1 MGFRSGEFAG
11 QSNTPTP
18 WSFNQLLVL
27 LRAPPLAMVLLP
39 GSLYT
44 FPHTYGPW
52 PPWLRAWCPCTVMRR
67 APKHEKSTKQST
79 KARSRGLLLL
89 NRCGWQL
96 WGGAILWRPILE
108 QICTWLSL
116 QTDYTIRPSWTPLCR
131 GVNNWHSNPEKFGR
145 LIGCAPGHQVT
156 PHLRAFFC
164 AGGWGDSFAPR
175 GPHITLNEWKSGVL
189 THDRRW
195 CGAGIM
201 RMREYTLP
209 TAAVDV
215 GLISC
220 EWECPSTHGSRWC
233 GAGNM
238 WIRVSSTHGSRWCG
252 AGIMWMRVPLYTWQP
267 LMWGW
272 FHVNESAP
280 LHMAAADVGLVTCE
294 SECPL
299 HMAAA
304 DVGLV
309 TCESECPLHTADCCW
324 GAGIVWI
331 REQCLP
337 DRQPLMRGW
346 YRVNEWGANW
356 LWFAHGRMPLW
367 GGGLH
372 AWTVGFS
379 VWHLRRHE
387 NP

>member
-67 APKHEKSTKQST
+67 APIW
-79 KARSRGLLLL
+79 KADRMRTGPSSDSSPSRVF
-89 NRCGWQL
+89 
-96 WGGAILWRPILE
+96 
-108 QICTWLSL
+108 TFV
-116 QTDYTIRPSWTPLCR
+116 TPLHR
-131 GVNNWHSNPEKFGR
+131 EGPISPWMSE
-145 LIGCAPGHQVT
+145 
-156 PHLRAFFC
+156 RAESS
-164 AGGWGDSFAPR
+164 D
-175 GPHITLNEWKSGVL
+175 T
-189 THDRRW
+189 
-195 CGAGIM
+195 
-201 RMREYTLP
+201 
-209 TAAVDV
+209 TAADV
-215 GLISC
+215 GLVSW
-220 EWECPSTHGSRWC
+220 EWESILFPQ
-233 GAGNM
+233 
-238 WIRVSSTHGSRWCG
+238 
-252 AGIMWMRVPLYTWQP
+252 LP

-309 TCESECPLHTADCCW
+309 SCESECPLHMAAADVGLVSCEWECPSTHGSRW
-324 GAGIVWI
+324 CVADFMWMRVPLYTW
-331 REQCLP
+331 
-337 DRQPLMRGW
+337 QPLMWGW
-346 YRVNEWGANW
+346 
-356 LWFAHGRMPLW
+356 
-367 GGGLH
+367 
-372 AWTVGFS
+372 
-379 VWHLRRHE
+379 
-387 NP
+387 

>member
-27 LRAPPLAMVLLP
+27 LQVPPLAVVLLP

-67 APKHEKSTKQST
+67 APKKTSISKSAAFK
-79 KARSRGLLLL
+79 
-89 NRCGWQL
+89 RCRWRL

-116 QTDYTIRPSWTPLCR
+116 QTDYTIRPSWTPLCW
-131 GVNNWHSNPEKFGR
+131 GVNNWHNNPEKFGM
-145 LIGCAPGHQVT
+145 LIGCALGHQVT
-156 PHLRAFFC
+156 PHLRTFFC
-164 AGGWGDSFAPR
+164 PGGWGDSFAPR

-189 THDRRW
+189 THGRRW

-209 TAAVDV
+209 TAVVDV

-252 AGIMWMRVPLYTWQP
+252 AGIMWMRVSSTHGRL
-267 LMWGW
+267 LLG
-272 FHVNESAP
+272 
-280 LHMAAADVGLVTCE
+280 
-294 SECPL
+294 
-299 HMAAA
+299 
-304 DVGLV
+304 
-309 TCESECPLHTADCCW
+309 
-324 GAGIVWI
+324 
-331 REQCLP
+331 
-337 DRQPLMRGW
+337 GW
-346 YRVNEWGANW
+346 YRVNKRAVSSRQAATDEGLISCEWVRSQLIVICTRQNAALRQGAACLDSGFFRVASAATW
-356 LWFAHGRMPLW
+356 EPLAPVSALCSPLRHGRGTW
-367 GGGLH
+367 EAGLMSCP
-372 AWTVGFS
+372 ACLTGERNVDMGIS
-379 VWHLRRHE
+379 SLQESLRSTTGRGQTDSF
-387 NP
+387 